1 MVCADKKFWLE
12 NLGALFSSIQIV
24 PTNDMNLAQQMNALT
39 RLMVMISLIMFF
51 LKFKYAIHF
60 FAASVLFL
68 IILYY
73 IQKNSMSKK
82 SCAENY
88 NRSRTQIKENYLP
101 PPKREISGAKIIY
114 NFSPAPTA
122 PLPGVNVSQLAP
134 STTKLVNGKWENQSI
149 IVTPENLPFC
159 NDQVSIDPPAPFA
172 VNLNASLSGTRVN
185 KVTEIP
191 PVVTPPIFAL
201 DYWRDNNL
209 IEFPQ
214 INKAPIQEE
223 MYLSGYAESTCCGY
237 LGDKAEL
244 VPEDGPACGPK
255 GCRPK
260 EQQKCKA
267 DIVQENF
274 IQAPRP
280 MQDRPYV
287 PSMPVNSPMIR
298 QGNIPASP
306 ALPPQGTYGGPDVNV
321 GFGGYSEAYQA
332 GLKEGLREGLKESYS
347 QGAYSGN
354 IWKNSDY
361 TLSNGRHNPIN
372 APRPVQDRPF
382 VPMMPVQNNP
392 VVMANGPDFEPYE
405 FDSRGN
411 IKENFDNSRIQPNQ
425 PGWVNTTCGY
435 NPEQTEAGLPSNY
448 PAGNCEMDPAMKQY
462 NENLFTSIIS
472 PGVFSRSQV
481 NEPINSNIGISFQQQ
496 FEPTTAT
503 RDEKGLLYTL
513 HDPRIFEPPVNIP
526 DPPKPAYDN
535 VYDPRQYGYGTS
547 YRSYIDPMTGQPRFY
562 YDDIM
567 ALRAPNYITRS
578 KIDFLPYADSY
589 GPMQEGSE
597 MGNIHNP
604 NIRALA
610 QDSWM
615 RDSTQFRN
623 DMTERLMRK
632 VNAEAWERRQSPLG
646 PSQVTHGS
654 RR

>member
-1 MVCADKKFWLE
+1 MVCVDKKFWLR
-12 NLGALFSSIQIV
+12 NPGALFSSVQIV

-39 RLMVMISLIMFF
+39 RLMILIFLIMFF
-51 LKFKYAIHF
+51 MGFKYSIHF
-60 FAASVLFL
+60 FVASVLFL

-73 IQKNSMSKK
+73 IQKSSMSKNA
-82 SCAENY
+82 CTENY
-88 NRSRTQIKENYLP
+88 GNRQKIVEKYMP
-101 PPKREISGAKIIY
+101 PPKKEIMSTKDGARVIY
-114 NFSPAPTA
+114 NFKPAPTS
-122 PLPGVNVSQLAP
+122 PLPSVNVSKLAP
-134 STTKLVNGKWENQSI
+134 STTKLVDGKWQNQSI

-172 VNLNASLSGTRVN
+172 VNLNASLSGAKVN
-185 KVTEIP
+185 QVTQIP
-191 PVVTPPIFAL
+191 PVVTPPIYAL

-223 MYLSGYAESTCCGY
+223 LYLSGYAESTCCGY

-255 GCRPK
+255 GCRSK
-260 EQQKCKA
+260 EEQKCKA
-267 DIVQENF
+267 DMIQENYGV

-287 PSMPVNSPMIR
+287 PSMPVNTPMVR
-298 QGNIPASP
+298 QGTIQPSP
-306 ALPPQGTYGGPDVNV
+306 ALPPQGTYGGPDVQV
-321 GFGGYSEAYQA
+321 GFGGYSEGFQA
-332 GLKEGLREGLKESYS
+332 GLRAS

-361 TLSNGRHNPIN
+361 TLNNGRNNPIR
-372 APRPVQDRPF
+372 APSIVQDRPF
-382 VPMMPVQNNP
+382 VPMMPVQNNS

-411 IKENFDNSRIQPNQ
+411 IKENFDNSIIQPNQ
-425 PGWVNTTCGY
+425 PGFVNTSCGY
-435 NPEQTEAGLPSNY
+435 NPAQTEVGLPSNY

-462 NENLFTSIIS
+462 NENLFTSIVT
-472 PGVFSRSQV
+472 PGVYSINQI

-496 FEPTTAT
+496 FEPTTAV

-513 HDPRIFEPPVNIP
+513 HDPRIFVPPTKLP
-526 DPPKPAYDN
+526 EAPKPAYDN

-547 YRSYIDPMTGQPRFY
+547 YRSYIDPITGQPRFY

-578 KIDFLPYADSY
+578 KVDFLPYADSY

-597 MGNIHNP
+597 YGNIHSP

-610 QDSWM
+610 QDSWF
-615 RDSTQFRN
+615 RDSLQFRN

-632 VNAEAWERRQSPLG
+632 VNAEAWQKRQSPLG
-646 PSQVTHGS
+646 PGQIVHGS